1 VAKPDRTYD
10 ALQYS
15 LIFWACEDGYYFL
28 IPQIDPTTGLL
39 VDSKKVSA
47 MNLYVYSILVRA
59 GVDNHILRC
68 RQLFHQMFIVDM
80 YSKIESECLLFVRLN

>member
-1 VAKPDRTYD
+1 
-10 ALQYS
+10 
-15 LIFWACEDGYYFL
+15 
-28 IPQIDPTTGLL
+28 
-39 VDSKKVSA
+39 

-59 GVDNHILRC
+59 GVDNYILRC